1 MKAKEIISRLKAII
15 CNSTISIDNRIE
27 KICRLKETVEWSLD
41 TDIECFKLFID
52 EIKEEK
58 AIATHVH
65 ELLTMYALLA
75 EAYVETKVYRPLE
88 RLSFDVRE
96 ILRDSRI
103 AWEVIDDT
111 VPRIIDV
118 LEDSVYNHEYYRLL
132 LTYLSMAFQ
141 NGKLTTE
148 MKGRV
153 RHLLK
158 LQLHL
163 DDTYRWH
170 DHLLSKEMQ
179 AKEMQ
184 AAIASLFTPEELL
197 KIILNPTIGHLKCD
211 PVEYTYRWE
220 EIYYDVEDYLK
231 ERFANVHRH
240 MGFCFMYWSAKQEY
254 LKDHYNIEWH
264 SPAQM
269 NPHVIF
275 D

>member
-1 MKAKEIISRLKAII
+1 MKTKEIFRQIQAII
-15 CNSTISIDNRIE
+15 LDASLSLDDRIE
-27 KICRLKETVEWSLD
+27 KICTLRKSDDWSSD
-41 TDIECFKLFID
+41 IDIECFKLLID

-65 ELLTMYALLA
+65 DLLTLYALLA
-75 EAYVETKVYRPLE
+75 ETYAETNVFRPLE
-88 RLSFDVRE
+88 RLSIDVRE

-111 VPRIIDV
+111 VPQIIDA

-132 LTYLSMAFQ
+132 LTYLSIAFH
-141 NGKLTTE
+141 NNKLNSE
-148 MKGRV
+148 MKGRI

-158 LQLHL
+158 LQLLL
-163 DDTYRWH
+163 DDIYRWH
-170 DHLLSKEMQ
+170 DHLLTKEMQ
-179 AKEMQ
+179 T
-184 AAIASLFTPEELL
+184 AIASLFTPEELL

-240 MGFCFMYWSAKQEY
+240 MGFCFMYWSAKKEY
-254 LKDHYNIEWH
+254 LKEHYNIEWH

-269 NPHVIF
+269 NPHVMF

>member
-1 MKAKEIISRLKAII
+1 MKAKGTISRIKTIISDT
-15 CNSTISIDNRIE
+15 TISIDDRIE
-27 KICRLKETVEWSLD
+27 KICHHKETEDWPSD
-41 TDIECFKLFID
+41 IDIEFFKLLID

-75 EAYVETKVYRPLE
+75 EAYDDANDFRPLE

-96 ILRDSRI
+96 VLRDSRI
-103 AWEVIDDT
+103 AWEVIEDT
-111 VPRIIDV
+111 IPRIIDA
-118 LEDSVYNHEYYRLL
+118 LENSIYHHEYYRLL

-141 NGKLTTE
+141 NGKLTAG

-153 RHLLK
+153 RHFLK
-158 LQLHL
+158 LQLLL

-179 AKEMQ
+179 AAM
-184 AAIASLFTPEELL
+184 ASLFTPEELL
-197 KIILNPTIGHLKCD
+197 KIILNPTIGHMKSD
-211 PVEYTYRWE
+211 PIEYTDRWE
-220 EIYYDVEDYLK
+220 EIYYDVDDYLK

-240 MGFCFMYWSAKQEY
+240 MGFCFLYWSAKKEY
-254 LKDHYNIEWH
+254 LKEHYNIDWR

>member
-1 MKAKEIISRLKAII
+1 MKAKEIISRIKAIVSD
-15 CNSTISIDNRIE
+15 STISIDDRIE
-27 KICRLKETVEWSLD
+27 KICRLKEKDAWTLD

-75 EAYVETKVYRPLE
+75 EAYDETNEFRPLE

-96 ILRDSRI
+96 ILRDDRI

-111 VPRIIDV
+111 VPRIIDT

-132 LTYLSMAFQ
+132 LTYLSIAFQ

-148 MKGRV
+148 LKGRV

-158 LQLHL
+158 LQLLL
-163 DDTYRWH
+163 DDIYRWH
-170 DHLLSKEMQ
+170 DHLFTKEMQ
-179 AKEMQ
+179 ATV
-184 AAIASLFTPEELL
+184 ASLFTPEELL
-197 KIILNPTIGHLKCD
+197 KIILNPTIGRLKCD
-211 PVEYTYRWE
+211 PVEYTYKWE

-231 ERFANVHRH
+231 ERFANVHRQ

-254 LKDHYNIEWH
+254 LKDNYNIEWH